1 MGWEHINQELTD
13 DINSYYKNFFNP
25 YLNFHRPC
33 AYPTI
38 IADEKGKKTKAY
50 DRYLTPYEAL
60 KQITGADKFL
70 KPGITFDKLDQIAY
84 QYSDNEFA
92 GIMREE
98 ERKLFE
104 KIRQRDRKDGSQRK

>member
-1 MGWEHINQELTD
+1 MST
-13 DINSYYKNFFNP
+13 YYRNFFNP
-25 YLNFHRPC
+25 YLNYHRPC

-38 IADEKGKKTKAY
+38 IIDKKGKKKKVY
-50 DRYLTPYEAL
+50 NLYEVPYEAL
-60 KQITGADKFL
+60 KQITGADKCL
-70 KPGITFDKLDQIAY
+70 KPGVTFDKLDQIAY
-84 QYSDNEFA
+84 QMSDNEFA